1 MLILNLCGHLHT
13 STQYSCSG
21 QALQI
26 KSPLFLNTT
35 QWPLFRNRKL
45 ETRRSRSGTNHILS
59 ECNFVGIC
67 TLNVYPWVYP
77 GGPDGVPAGPS
88 DCKSWVPLVLYYIA
102 NSVSLWI
109 ARFDAS
115 FQSDTLEFSPGPL
128 VLLGIYIVENKHPV
142 FNTSTI
148 SDSGPSPGG
157 FVFSRTVGL
166 VKTYTSYLVLV

>member
-1 MLILNLCGHLHT
+1 MLILDLCGHLHT

-67 TLNVYPWVYP
+67 TLSECTPAALTVYP
-77 GGPDGVPAGPS
+77 GGS

-148 SDSGPSPGG
+148 SDSGPQSGG
-157 FVFSRTVGL
+157 LRFQLYCRLG
-166 VKTYTSYLVLV
+166 

>member
-26 KSPLFLNTT
+26 KSPLFLNTSHR
-35 QWPLFRNRKL
+35 PLFWNRKL

-67 TLNVYPWVYP
+67 TLSCTHTTYFTTAVL
-77 GGPDGVPAGPS
+77 S

-148 SDSGPSPGG
+148 SDSGPQSGG
-157 FVFSRTVGL
+157 LRFQPYCRLGQNLHKLFSFSL
-166 VKTYTSYLVLV
+166 IKLW

>member
-67 TLNVYPWVYP
+67 TLT
-77 GGPDGVPAGPS
+77 PS

-148 SDSGPSPGG
+148 SDSGPQSGG
-157 FVFSRTVGL
+157 LRFQPYCRLGKNLHKFI
-166 VKTYTSYLVLV
+166 

>member
-1 MLILNLCGHLHT
+1 MLILDLCGHLHT

-67 TLNVYPWVYP
+67 TLS
-77 GGPDGVPAGPS
+77 VPPAAPS

-148 SDSGPSPGG
+148 SDSGPQSGG
-157 FVFSRTVGL
+157 LRFQLYCRLG
-166 VKTYTSYLVLV
+166 

>member
-67 TLNVYPWVYP
+67 TLT
-77 GGPDGVPAGPS
+77 AGS

-148 SDSGPSPGG
+148 SDSGPQSGG
-157 FVFSRTVGL
+157 LRFQLYCRLG
-166 VKTYTSYLVLV
+166 

>member
-1 MLILNLCGHLHT
+1 MLILDLCGHLHT

-26 KSPLFLNTT
+26 KSPLFLNTS

-67 TLNVYPWVYP
+67 TLNRLSGCTRVYTGVYTP
-77 GGPDGVPAGPS
+77 CTRVYTRRRCQS

-148 SDSGPSPGG
+148 SESAPSPGG
-157 FVFSRTVGL
+157 T
-166 VKTYTSYLVLV
+166 